1 MIDEKTYNDLHAWV
15 KSYID
20 EKCIVRNTLMPGKLP
35 GTTYTWI
42 FYLRKGLFNHE
53 FLSAVA
59 QMFYYKVEKDIGHFN
74 FQIAGLETASTPMLS
89 SFPIIGRIFK
99 KNINAFS
106 IRKERKEYGLR
117 NWIEGIPND
126 KPVLLID
133 DLCNSSNSLLKAKQI
148 LENEKLTVLNY
159 AFVLVNKTVHIENTE
174 DKYLKSNIKMI
185 SLFNLNDFKLK
196 YD

>member
-1 MIDEKTYNDLHAWV
+1 MIDEKIYNDLHAWV

-20 EKCIVRNTLMPGKLP
+20 EKCIIRNTLMPGKLP

-42 FYLRKGLFNHE
+42 FYLRRGLFNHE

-106 IRKERKEYGLR
+106 IRKEKKEYGLR